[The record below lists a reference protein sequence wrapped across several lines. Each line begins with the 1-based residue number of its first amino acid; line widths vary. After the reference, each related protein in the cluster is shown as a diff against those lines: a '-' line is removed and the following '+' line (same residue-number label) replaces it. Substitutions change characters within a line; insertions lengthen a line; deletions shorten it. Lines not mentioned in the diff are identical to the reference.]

1 MALDPQVSAFLELA
15 KAANL
20 PDISVQGPTIARGY
34 SHAQPDLSGEIN
46 PSVNISIEFFTS

>member
-20 PDISVQGPTIARGY
+20 PDISVQGPTILEDILT
-34 SHAQPDLSGEIN
+34 PNLI
-46 PSVNISIEFFTS
+46 